1 MAKGLQRFLPKRFR
15 RQRTVVPVVRLM
27 GTIAAESGGIGRKAL
42 SMANVEPLL
51 DKAFEIKDA
60 PVVAI
65 EVNSPGGSPVQSRL
79 ICRRIRELAGKH
91 DRKVLVFCEDVAASG
106 GYMIACAGDEIFADP
121 SSIVG
126 SIGVVS
132 GGFGFVDLIRRIGV
146 ERRLYTAGRNKA
158 TLDPFSPER
167 PEDVEHLKSL
177 QLDVHETFI
186 ELVRERRA
194 GRLKEDEPEL
204 FSGQFWSARRGIELG
219 LVDRLGTL
227 HEVLAE
233 RFGPDVELER
243 IQPRR
248 GLLGGRI
255 GFGAEAA
262 GAAVERLAAVAEERA
277 LWARYGL

>member
-15 RQRTVVPVVRLM
+15 KQRTVVPVVRLTGM
-27 GTIAAESGGIGRKAL
+27 IAADSGGIGRKAL
-42 SMANVEPLL
+42 SMATIEPLL

-65 EVNSPGGSPVQSRL
+65 EINSPGGSPVQSRL
-79 ICRRIRELAGKH
+79 IFRRIRELAAKH

-106 GYMIACAGDEIFADP
+106 GYMIACAGDEIIADP

-158 TLDPFSPER
+158 TLDPFSPEK

-194 GRLKEDEPEL
+194 GRLKEDEPDL
-204 FSGQFWSARRGIELG
+204 FSGQFWSARRGMELG
-219 LVDRLGTL
+219 LVDRKS
-227 HEVLAE
+227 V
-233 RFGPDVELER
+233 V
-243 IQPRR
+243 
-248 GLLGGRI
+248 
-255 GFGAEAA
+255 
-262 GAAVERLAAVAEERA
+262 
-277 LWARYGL
+277 